1 MGHTSGYE
9 VEPAKPKAIVVQED
23 HDEKH
28 HVTILLLPVVKDE
41 ELFSPLSG
49 YLEDRS
55 EFYFQLPL
63 LLTVLDTPF
72 KWEYSWLSFAD
83 LRELLGFSSNCSAY
97 DFSFLDNKA
106 AALLML
112 TKSVDL
118 VKDAHEEVERVRGPL
133 SLLVFGR
140 QLCDQ

>member
-1 MGHTSGYE
+1 MGHTSSYE
-9 VEPAKPKAIVVQED
+9 VEPARPKAVVVQED
-23 HDEKH
+23 HDEKC

-41 ELFSPLSG
+41 ELFSPFSG
-49 YLEDRS
+49 YLEDMS
-55 EFYFQLPL
+55 EFYFKLPL
-63 LLTVLDTPF
+63 LLTVLGTPF
-72 KWEYSWLSFAD
+72 KWEHSWLFFAD
-83 LRELLGFSSNCSAY
+83 LRELLGLSSNCSAY
-97 DFSFLDNKA
+97 DFSFTDNKA

-118 VKDAHEEVERVRGPL
+118 VKDAHEEVEQVRGPL